1 MNSDEKQ
8 KEGFGSIFHWE
19 EEQIKGSCDPRP
31 IFRALTRASGLTE
44 REWSQVDII
53 MPPWSRCGLDALAQF
68 WFYRMVQIDLI
79 SWEEKSGDQVI
90 MPTPEHLPFMGNI
103 PHLRDELCCPCKAWL
118 SLELEATADL
128 TQWWEISNALRG
140 LWIGPCKMLR
150 PLWFLS
156 LWLLALEESK
166 LDETSSVSR
175 QAVITPACRGE

>member
-19 EEQIKGSCDPRP
+19 EEQTKGACDPRP

-53 MPPWSRCGLDALAQF
+53 MPSWSRCGLDAPAQF

-90 MPTPEHLPFMGNI
+90 TPTPEHLPFMGNI
-103 PHLRDELCCPCKAWL
+103 PHLRDALL
-118 SLELEATADL
+118 SLQGSALPGIGSNCRFASNDERFPMPLGDCEWDL
-128 TQWWEISNALRG
+128 VK
-140 LWIGPCKMLR
+140 C
-150 PLWFLS
+150 
-156 LWLLALEESK
+156 
-166 LDETSSVSR
+166 
-175 QAVITPACRGE
+175 